1 MTKISAQK
9 FEAFERAYER
19 GLKGKIETFD
29 VWLQSLG
36 LDPSLFGNLQESILQ
51 NLDLTVDREKELE
64 AIAEFI
70 GFYERQPNQIYHLPL
85 IGVLGSGRT
94 HLFHLVAKLLGKL
107 KTELTWQ
114 IVDASTFSEID
125 EESETEEKQAFY
137 QLLDELKKKRTQILL
152 IDSCDEDKN
161 IVESLRQIAKTLKK
175 GLVITSWTSHYWNHL
190 RDSIEETI
198 PASKEIPVGPVS
210 SEDTASLIGD
220 VLQKASKGKYRLAPE
235 LPKKIQDYSKGIP
248 GVTVNL
254 LVATLRQAFV
264 QGSDKITA
272 EAVDGAAETLGIKGI
287 DEKVSKLADHQL
299 VIIRHILLENDKRGM
314 RPSRLVELIGKD
326 KATVS
331 YHLTSLTSER
341 LLAFEKVGRYSF
353 YRIRPGIEPF
363 IQLRIDQESEFL
375 A

>member
-1 MTKISAQK
+1 MTRISARK
-9 FEAFERAYER
+9 FEAFEKAYER

-36 LDPSLFGNLQESILQ
+36 LDPVLFESLQDSILQ
-51 NLDLTVDREKELE
+51 NPELTVDREKELE

-85 IGVLGSGRT
+85 IGVLGSGKT
-94 HLFHLVAKLLGKL
+94 QLFHLVAKLLEKL

-137 QLLDELKKKRTQILL
+137 QLLDELRKKHTQILL
-152 IDSCDEDKN
+152 VDSCDEDKN
-161 IVESLRQIAKTLKK
+161 IIESLRQIAKTLKK
-175 GLVITSWTSHYWNHL
+175 GLIITSWTSHYWNHL

-198 PASKEIPVGPVS
+198 PVSKEVFVGPLS
-210 SEDTASLIGD
+210 SEDTSDLIGAI
-220 VLQKASKGKYRLAPE
+220 LQKASKGKFRLTPE
-235 LPKKIQDYSKGIP
+235 LPKKIHSYSKGIP

-254 LVATLRQAFV
+254 LVTTLRQAFV
-264 QGSDKITA
+264 QGSDRITV
-272 EAVDGAAETLGIKGI
+272 ETVDNAAETLGIKGI
-287 DEKVSKLADHQL
+287 DEKVAKLADHQL
-299 VIIRHILLENDKRGM
+299 VIVRHILLENDKRGM
-314 RPSRLVELIGKD
+314 SPSKLVELLGKD

-353 YRIRPGIEPF
+353 YYIRPGIEPF
-363 IQLRIDQESEFL
+363 IQLRIAQESEFL

>member
-1 MTKISAQK
+1 VTRISARK
-9 FEAFERAYER
+9 FEAFEKAYER

-36 LDPSLFGNLQESILQ
+36 LDPVLFESLQDSILQ
-51 NLDLTVDREKELE
+51 NPELTVDREKELE

-85 IGVLGSGRT
+85 IGVLGSGKT
-94 HLFHLVAKLLGKL
+94 QLFHLVAKLLEKL

-137 QLLDELKKKRTQILL
+137 QLLDELRKKHTQILL
-152 IDSCDEDKN
+152 VDSCDEDKN
-161 IVESLRQIAKTLKK
+161 IIESLRQIAKTLKK
-175 GLVITSWTSHYWNHL
+175 GLIITSWTSHYWNHL

-198 PASKEIPVGPVS
+198 PVSKEVFVGPLS
-210 SEDTASLIGD
+210 SEDTSDLIGAI
-220 VLQKASKGKYRLAPE
+220 LQKASKGKFRLTPE
-235 LPKKIQDYSKGIP
+235 LPKKIHSYSKGIP

-254 LVATLRQAFV
+254 LVTTLRQAFV
-264 QGSDKITA
+264 QGSDRITV
-272 EAVDGAAETLGIKGI
+272 ETVDNAAETLGIKGI
-287 DEKVSKLADHQL
+287 DEKVAKLADHQL
-299 VIIRHILLENDKRGM
+299 VIVRHILLENDKRGM
-314 RPSRLVELIGKD
+314 SPSKLVELLGKD

-353 YRIRPGIEPF
+353 YYIRPGIEPF
-363 IQLRIDQESEFL
+363 IQLRIAQESEFL